1 MATRLQFPNFGCYL
15 IHNNLPNP
23 KDAKPLTLLLN
34 RNSGVS
40 CPRQLRCLA
49 SSAQNQETAR
59 RSANYQPS
67 SWSYD
72 EYLVDTTTNDSKLR
86 IQEDAR
92 KKLEEEVR
100 NVLEDGKLETL
111 ALLELIDDIQ
121 RLGLGYKFRESTSTS
136 LAMLKMSVGQ
146 EASNSSLHSCSLYFR
161 LLREHGFDIT
171 PDVFEKFK
179 DENGKFKDSIAK
191 DVRGLLSLYEASFLG
206 FEGENILDEAREFT
220 TMHLNNIKDK
230 VNPRIAEEVNH
241 ALELPLHRRVERLE
255 ARRRIQSYSKSGET
269 NQALLTLAK
278 IDFNTVQ
285 AVYQRDLQDVSKWW
299 KDTALADKLSFA
311 RDRLMESFFWAIG
324 MSYDPQ
330 HSKSREA
337 VTKTFKLVTVL
348 DDVYDVYGSL
358 DELEK
363 FTAAAERWDVDAI
376 KDLPDY
382 MKLCYLSLFNTVND
396 LAYDTLKDKG
406 ETVIPIMKKAWADL
420 LKAFLQEAQW
430 IYNKYTP
437 TFDEY
442 LNNARFSVSGCVM
455 LVHSY
460 FTTQNITKEAIHS
473 LENYHDL
480 LIWPSIVFRLAN
492 DLSSSKAEIERGET
506 ANSITCYMNETGQSE
521 EQAREHISKL
531 IDECFKKMNKEM
543 LATSTSPFEKSFIET
558 AINLARIALCQYQY
572 GDAHSDPDVRAR
584 NRIVSVI
591 INPVE

>member
-1 MATRLQFPNFGCYL
+1 MASRLQFPNMGFY
-15 IHNNLPNP
+15 NNLPKP
-23 KDAKPLTLLLN
+23 KDAKPPPLTLLLN
-34 RNSGVS
+34 RNTVS
-40 CPRQLRCLA
+40 CPPQLRCLA
-49 SSAQNQETAR
+49 SSEHNQETAR

-67 SWSYD
+67 SWSYND
-72 EYLVDTTTNDSKLR
+72 LVDTTTNDDSKLR
-86 IQEDAR
+86 IQEGAR

-100 NVLEDGKLETL
+100 NVLDDGKLEPV
-111 ALLELIDDIQ
+111 AMLELIDDIH

-136 LAMLKMSVGQ
+136 LATLKISARQ
-146 EASNSSLHSCSLYFR
+146 EALNSSLHSCSLYFR

-191 DVRGLLSLYEASFLG
+191 DVGGLLSLYEASFLG

-230 VNPRIAEEVNH
+230 VDPRSAEEVNH

-285 AVYQRDLQDVSKWW
+285 AVYQRDLQDLTKWW

-406 ETVIPIMKKAWADL
+406 ENVIPIMKKVWADL
-420 LKAFLQEAQW
+420 LKAFLQEAEW
-430 IYNKYTP
+430 MNNKYTP

-460 FTTQNITKEAIHS
+460 FSTTHNITKEAIHS

-480 LIWPSIVFRLAN
+480 LILPSIVFRLAN

-506 ANSITCYMNETGQSE
+506 VNSITCYMNETGLSE

-531 IDECFKKMNKEM
+531 IDESFKKMNKQ
-543 LATSTSPFEKSFIET
+543 LIAASTSPFEKSFTET

-572 GDAHSDPDVRAR
+572 GDAHSDPDVRAKDQ
-584 NRIVSVI
+584 IASI
-591 INPVE
+591 IISPVD